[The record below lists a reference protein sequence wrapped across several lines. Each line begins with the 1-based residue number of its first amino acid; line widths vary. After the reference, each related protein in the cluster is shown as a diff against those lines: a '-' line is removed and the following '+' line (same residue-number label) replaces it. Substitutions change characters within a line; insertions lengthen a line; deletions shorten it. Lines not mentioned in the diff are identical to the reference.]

1 MTHPKSSDYKE
12 DEIILARFAK
22 ALGHPARIAIMK
34 HLASMADCC
43 FTDILNEL
51 PIAQSTVSQHL
62 KELKDSGFIQGTID
76 PPKVRYC
83 IDKECW
89 EKAQVLFE
97 QLFERKLCNNAAGK
111 CLSKTDLI

>member
-1 MTHPKSSDYKE
+1 MSHPISTDYKD
-12 DEIILARFAK
+12 DEIALARFAK

-34 HLASMADCC
+34 HLAAMPDCC

-62 KELKDSGFIQGTID
+62 SELKDSGFIKGNID

-83 IDKECW
+83 IDKTNW
-89 EKAQVLFE
+89 KKAQELFYNF
-97 QLFERKLCNNAAGK
+97 LGGPKSGDKNSGC
-111 CLSKTDLI
+111 C